1 MPSENQ
7 QGDSGQYTT
16 EKRKLMD
23 TKNDMTLRAI
33 LDGCESKDELM
44 DWLGAAN
51 ATSASTSIKEYCAE
65 RIRGVQ
71 E

>member
-1 MPSENQ
+1 MPSEYQSGSN
-7 QGDSGQYTT
+7 GQYST

-23 TKNDMTLRAI
+23 TKNDLTLKAL
-33 LDGCESKDELM
+33 LDGCDSESELR

-51 ATSASTSIKEYCAE
+51 ATSASAEIKKYCAE
-65 RIRGVQ
+65 RIREVQ